1 MHTVVPFFVP
11 PRSAIS
17 ARGAGLFVA
26 LRVLS
31 RLSIERGHEGAWLD
45 GSEEKSADPRVSP
58 RWIKTSSRAMLEPML
73 RYEEPTLAHSEAD
86 VWHALTCG
94 VTAWGPLPPCPGFGQ
109 PMLPWP
115 SCWRPW
121 AITPTRHGLNPCFW
135 RADHYLQAPDTTV
148 DADLLRAAELSHPGV
163 PGSDPRPSRAYRPC
177 FVVWARS
184 IAPAELAAIRDLT
197 AFVSDV
203 AGATAQPILLA
214 LQRFLVDG
222 MAVLSPAV
230 AHVGSVDPPV
240 ADEA

>member
-1 MHTVVPFFVP
+1 
-11 PRSAIS
+11 
-17 ARGAGLFVA
+17 
-26 LRVLS
+26 
-31 RLSIERGHEGAWLD
+31 
-45 GSEEKSADPRVSP
+45 
-58 RWIKTSSRAMLEPML
+58 MLEPML
-73 RYEEPTLAHSEAD
+73 RYEGPTLAHSEAD
-86 VWHALTCG
+86 VWHALILWRDRLG
-94 VTAWGPLPPCPGFGQ
+94 APAALPRVRAAHAALAILLEAMGNHAYTAWVEPVFL
-109 PMLPWP
+109 
-115 SCWRPW
+115 
-121 AITPTRHGLNPCFW
+121 A
-135 RADHYLQAPDTTV
+135 ADHYLQAPDTSV

-214 LQRFLVDG
+214 LQRFLMDG